1 MKFENRRKRREVRG
15 KLKWK
20 SGRLEG
26 GKVKRRGEGK
36 CNDETKRSSEVRK
49 RGAYK
54 THTIPLPSKTPDR
67 QNRE

>member
-1 MKFENRRKRREVRG
+1 MKEEGSERQVEVEEWKIGRRQGKEERR
-15 KLKWK
+15 
-20 SGRLEG
+20 S
-26 GKVKRRGEGK
+26 K
-36 CNDETKRSSEVRK
+36 CNDETKRSSEVKK